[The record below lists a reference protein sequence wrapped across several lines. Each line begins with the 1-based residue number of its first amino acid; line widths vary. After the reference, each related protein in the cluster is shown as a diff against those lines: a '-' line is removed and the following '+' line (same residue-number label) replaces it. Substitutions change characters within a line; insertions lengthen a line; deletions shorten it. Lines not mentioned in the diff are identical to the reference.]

1 MDAGSGIGRRDLAGK
16 LAPETAM
23 NHLPTTLVALS
34 LLTACHSGP
43 APAADAPTWAIAI
56 HGGAGTLGKN
66 RPAAE
71 FAEYEAVLT
80 RALRHGADLLDGGA
94 EALDV
99 CEAVVRILEDDPH
112 FNAGYGAVFNAVG
125 AHELDASIMDGATMR
140 CGAVTGVRTVK
151 NPVSLARLVMTK
163 TPHVLLMGDGA
174 EQFADSVG
182 VERVPNSHFDT
193 PSRKR
198 ALERALRAQEKNAS
212 IDLPQTKSDRY
223 GTVGCVVRDR
233 RGHLAAATSTG
244 GMTAKRFGRVG
255 DAPVIGA
262 GNYADDTVAVSC
274 TGTGEEFI
282 RHSIA
287 HSVSAHMKLAGQS
300 LEQATHAVIFDVLQ
314 KDDGGLIS
322 VDKDG
327 NLATPFNSE
336 GMYRGTANSAG
347 RFEIAIF

>member
-1 MDAGSGIGRRDLAGK
+1 M
-16 LAPETAM
+16 
-23 NHLPTTLVALS
+23 TTLRTVS
-34 LLTACHSGP
+34 FVLLASASCQSHPTPQTP
-43 APAADAPTWAIAI
+43 AVTWAIAI
-56 HGGAGTLGKN
+56 HGGAGTLGKD

-71 FAEYEAVLT
+71 LAEYEAVLT
-80 RALRHGADLLDGGA
+80 TALQRGKDMLAGGA

-140 CGAVTGVRTVK
+140 CGAVAGVRTVK
-151 NPVSLARLVMTK
+151 NPVSLARLVMTQ

-193 PSRKR
+193 PARKR
-198 ALERALRAQEKNAS
+198 ALERALRERQKAAAAA
-212 IDLPQTKSDRY
+212 LPPTPGDRY
-223 GTVGCVVRDR
+223 GTVGCVVRDS

-262 GNYADDTVAVSC
+262 GNYADDAVAVSC

-282 RHSIA
+282 RHAIA
-287 HSVSAHMKLAGQS
+287 HSVSARTKLAGQS
-300 LEQATHAVIFDVLQ
+300 LQQATHAVIFDVLR
-314 KDDGGLIS
+314 KDDGGLIA

-327 NLATPFNSE
+327 NIATPFNSE
-336 GMYRGTANSAG
+336 GMYRGAADSAG

>member
-1 MDAGSGIGRRDLAGK
+1 MHIVPTALVILFALGACQVSPTPTAPDA
-16 LAPETAM
+16 
-23 NHLPTTLVALS
+23 
-34 LLTACHSGP
+34 
-43 APAADAPTWAIAI
+43 TWAIAI

-66 RPAAE
+66 RPKAE
-71 FAEYEAVLT
+71 LAEYEAALT
-80 RALRHGADLLDGGA
+80 RALQHGKDLLAGGA
-94 EALDV
+94 EALVV

-125 AHELDASIMDGATMR
+125 AHELDASIMDGATRR
-140 CGAVTGVRTVK
+140 CGAVTGVRTVR

-198 ALERALRAQEKNAS
+198 ALERALREQQQNAAL
-212 IDLPQTKSDRY
+212 DLPATKSDRY
-223 GTVGCVVRDR
+223 GTVGCVVRDSH
-233 RGHLAAATSTG
+233 GHLAAATSTG

-255 DAPVIGA
+255 DAPIIGA

-282 RHSIA
+282 RHAIA
-287 HSVSAHMKLAGQS
+287 HSVSAHMKLAGKN
-300 LEQATHAVIFDVLQ
+300 LEQATDTVIFEVLQ
-314 KDDGGLIS
+314 KDDGGLIA
-322 VDKDG
+322 VDKHG
-327 NLATPFNSE
+327 NIATPFNSE

-347 RFEIAIF
+347 RFQIAIF